1 MGVLIDFKEYV
12 NRTKDLMKA
21 SGSENMSRTEALVK
35 GLIEKYTCD
44 LCGGS
49 FEVINNQYPEN
60 CPCCDAEIVGW
71 N

>member
-1 MGVLIDFKEYV
+1 MCVIIDFQDYV
-12 NRTKDLMKA
+12 NRHRQLEKA

-49 FEVINNQYPEN
+49 FEVINDQYPEN
-60 CPCCDAEIVGW
+60 CPCCDREIVEW